1 MSSLVFFKYLVV
13 MALVTYLIRAVPFAM
28 FNRKI
33 KSRFVRSF
41 LEYVPFAVLSAMTI
55 PDIFFATDMLLS
67 SVVALFVA
75 VALAYK
81 EKSLLTV
88 AVFSCVAVYVTE
100 FLASMLK

>member
-1 MSSLVFFKYLVV
+1 MSSLVFFKCLVV

-67 SVVALFVA
+67 SVVALLVA

-88 AVFSCVAVYVTE
+88 AVFSCVSVYVTE
-100 FLASMLK
+100 FITSILK

>member
-1 MSSLVFFKYLVV
+1 MSAVVFFKYLAV

-28 FNRKI
+28 FNKKI

-67 SVVALFVA
+67 SVVALLIA

-88 AVFSCVAVYVTE
+88 AVFSCVSVYVTE
-100 FLASMLK
+100 FIASILK

>member
-67 SVVALFVA
+67 SVVALLVA

-88 AVFSCVAVYVTE
+88 AVFSCVSVYVTE
-100 FLASMLK
+100 FLSSILK